1 MYCGFKL
8 GDVFITRFFSVCML
22 ALGNL
27 LAFVQSA
34 CFSANYSRLGW
45 VPDRSHYS
53 TSVWVPDR
61 SHYSTLGWVPDRSH
75 YSTSGWVPD
84 RSRYSRL
91 GWVPDRS
98 HYSTSV
104 WVPDRS
110 PREEH
115 LGSAGAD
122 AFDNLLSLFCY
133 FITHHIL

>member
-34 CFSANYSRLGW
+34 CFSAHYSRLGW

-53 TSVWVPDR
+53 M
-61 SHYSTLGWVPDRSH
+61 
-75 YSTSGWVPD
+75 
-84 RSRYSRL
+84 
-91 GWVPDRS
+91 
-98 HYSTSV
+98 SV

-115 LGSAGAD
+115 LGSAGGD
-122 AFDNLLSLFCY
+122 AFGNLLILFCLFY
-133 FITHHIL
+133 NPSHIVIICISLSPY